1 MGDPKFP
8 RRSYDT
14 PSHPWQG
21 ERIKAEAE
29 IVRQYGLKNKTEV
42 WKAQTVLRDFRG
54 QSRELQARVR
64 SGEAQAKLEA
74 DNLITKCAR
83 IGVLPVDGGTLN
95 DILALTDVKILE
107 RRLQTI
113 VYRKGLTNSMKQ
125 ARQMIVHGH
134 IYMNGHRVTVPGYI
148 VTRLEESS
156 IEYNPSS
163 PYTDDMHPM
172 RQSKQSN
179 KKPYVPLEMR
189 PREKRSPRND
199 SRGRGAPRD
208 AAPAAAPAK
217 DAAPAKTGGV

>member
-8 RRSYDT
+8 RRSYNT

-21 ERIKAEAE
+21 ERIKAEQE

-42 WKAQTVLRDFRG
+42 WKAQTILRNFRR

-64 SGEAQAKLEA
+64 TGEAQAKTEA
-74 DNLITKCAR
+74 ENLLAKCAR
-83 IGVLPVDGGTLN
+83 MGMLPVTGATLN
-95 DILALTDVKILE
+95 DILALTDVKIFE

-113 VYRKGLTNSMKQ
+113 VYRMGLTNSMKQ

-134 IYMNGHRVTVPGYI
+134 IYMNGHRVTVPGHI

-163 PYTDDMHPM
+163 PFTDDMHPM
-172 RQSKQSN
+172 RQSEASK

-189 PREKRSPRND
+189 QKDRR
-199 SRGRGAPRD
+199 APRRD
-208 AAPAAAPAK
+208 DRAKPEAADEAAPAAEVK
-217 DAAPAKTGGV
+217 QEE

>member
-8 RRSYDT
+8 RRAYDT

-29 IVRQYGLKNKTEV
+29 TVRQYGLKNKTEV
-42 WKAQTVLRDFRG
+42 WKAQTILRNFRS

-64 SGEAQAKLEA
+64 TGESQAKIEA
-74 DNLITKCAR
+74 DNLLAKCAR
-83 IGVLPVDGGTLN
+83 IGVLPVEGATLN
-95 DILALTDVKILE
+95 DILTLTDVKILE
-107 RRLQTI
+107 RRLQTL

-125 ARQMIVHGH
+125 ARQMIIHGH

-163 PYTDDMHPM
+163 AFNDDMHPM
-172 RQSKQSN
+172 RQSKPSQ
-179 KKPYVPLEMR
+179 KKPYIPLDMRQKEKRPFGKRDGAR
-189 PREKRSPRND
+189 PRS
-199 SRGRGAPRD
+199 
-208 AAPAAAPAK
+208 APAADTAVAETP
-217 DAAPAKTGGV
+217 VLEE